1 MLILFVIIGVVFC
14 FFAVLLVVE
23 FLELRLFFFRFGVYA
38 FVQLL
43 VETSPVAEP
52 LQLLQFHGNESAS
65 FCESF
70 GVPYIKA
77 LRVKDGMDIPEL
89 VRSYPTAKAILLDT

>member
-38 FVQLL
+38 FKLL
-43 VETSPVAEP
+43 LAEANPVVEP
-52 LQLLQFHGNESAS
+52 LQLLQFS
-65 FCESF
+65 FSK
-70 GVPYIKA
+70 P
-77 LRVKDGMDIPEL
+77 
-89 VRSYPTAKAILLDT
+89 